1 MRIKRPTM
9 TCEARLQLS
18 HIHRHTHSQVFHNIN
33 ANVHTCSKHAP
44 NQEQS
49 WGEAEG
55 RAETQQQQPLQL
67 QCCYNYAGQIG
78 QCRFK
83 SKKDNRTGTCCSL
96 YTWTHALI
104 WYFAGDHLVEQHAK
118 APDINLK
125 VLRER
130 GQLDT
135 TFVVANQPCCRKLL
149 RLAEAL
155 APYTAQS

>member
-1 MRIKRPTM
+1 
-9 TCEARLQLS
+9 LQ
-18 HIHRHTHSQVFHNIN
+18 
-33 ANVHTCSKHAP
+33 
-44 NQEQS
+44 
-49 WGEAEG
+49 
-55 RAETQQQQPLQL
+55 
-67 QCCYNYAGQIG
+67 
-78 QCRFK
+78 
-83 SKKDNRTGTCCSL
+83 
-96 YTWTHALI
+96 TWTHALI

-155 APYTAQS
+155 APYTALS